1 MIFLARLRK
10 ISIAGVRGSNYS
22 QSMAPAK
29 SIFPLAIDD
38 GRAMLRGYR
47 MSSQDPDP
55 KKDLKKDPTR
65 ESLGTVLIVDDD
77 RDFGRSVAELLELE
91 GFRAILASDGREA
104 LAVLEG
110 VRPQVML
117 IDLFMPGMNG
127 VELMKVVKNDAR
139 WASIPRVVMTAANDR
154 MIGVKEDLPVLY
166 KPVDPQELVTLMRKY
181 ALRSAAAIN
190 PPPG

>member
-1 MIFLARLRK
+1 
-10 ISIAGVRGSNYS
+10 
-22 QSMAPAK
+22 MAPAK

-38 GRAMLRGYR
+38 GRAMFPGYR
-47 MSSQDPDP
+47 MSSQDPDA
-55 KKDLKKDPTR
+55 KKDPAKGLKKGPTG
-65 ESLGTVLIVDDD
+65 EPLGTVLIVDDD

-91 GFRAILASDGREA
+91 GFRAILAGDGREA

-166 KPVDPQELVTLMRKY
+166 KPVDPEELVTLMRKY
-181 ALRSAAAIN
+181 ALRSAKSIS

>member
-1 MIFLARLRK
+1 
-10 ISIAGVRGSNYS
+10 
-22 QSMAPAK
+22 
-29 SIFPLAIDD
+29 
-38 GRAMLRGYR
+38 
-47 MSSQDPDP
+47 MSSQNP
-55 KKDLKKDPTR
+55 DLKKGPTR
-65 ESLGTVLIVDDD
+65 EPLGTVLVVDDD
-77 RDFGRSVAELLELE
+77 REFARAVADLLELE
-91 GFRAILASDGREA
+91 GFRAILAADGREA

-166 KPVDPQELVTLMRKY
+166 KPVDPEELVTLMRKY
-181 ALRSAAAIN
+181 ALRSVESFR
-190 PPPG
+190 PSPLG

>member
-1 MIFLARLRK
+1 M
-10 ISIAGVRGSNYS
+10 
-22 QSMAPAK
+22 
-29 SIFPLAIDD
+29 FP
-38 GRAMLRGYR
+38 GYR
-47 MSSQDPDP
+47 MSSQDPDS
-55 KKDLKKDPTR
+55 KKDLKQDPAKGLKKGPSR
-65 ESLGTVLIVDDD
+65 EQLGTVLIVDDN

-91 GFRAILASDGREA
+91 GFRAILAGDGREA

-166 KPVDPQELVTLMRKY
+166 KPVDPDELVTLMRKY
-181 ALRSAAAIN
+181 ALRSAESISP

>member
-1 MIFLARLRK
+1 
-10 ISIAGVRGSNYS
+10 
-22 QSMAPAK
+22 
-29 SIFPLAIDD
+29 
-38 GRAMLRGYR
+38 

-55 KKDLKKDPTR
+55 KKDPKKDLPKGPTR
-65 ESLGTVLIVDDD
+65 EPLGTVLIVDHD
-77 RDFGRSVAELLELE
+77 RDFARSVAELLELE
-91 GFRAILASDGREA
+91 GFRTILAGDGREA
-104 LAVLEG
+104 LGVLEG

-127 VELMKVVKNDAR
+127 VELMRVVKNDAR

-166 KPVDPQELVTLMRKY
+166 KPVDPEELVTLMRKY
-181 ALRSAAAIN
+181 AQRSAPSSSP

>member
-1 MIFLARLRK
+1 
-10 ISIAGVRGSNYS
+10 
-22 QSMAPAK
+22 MAPAK

-38 GRAMLRGYR
+38 GRAMFRGYR

-55 KKDLKKDPTR
+55 KKDPKKDLKKGPSR
-65 ESLGTVLIVDDD
+65 EPLGTVLIVDDD
-77 RDFGRSVAELLELE
+77 RDFARSVGELLELE
-91 GFRAILASDGREA
+91 GFRAILAGDGREA
-104 LAVLEG
+104 LSVLEG

-127 VELMKVVKNDAR
+127 VELMRVVKNDAR

-166 KPVDPQELVTLMRKY
+166 KPVDPEELVTLMRKY
-181 ALRSAAAIN
+181 ALRSAESSS
-190 PPPG
+190 PSPPG

>member
-1 MIFLARLRK
+1 MR
-10 ISIAGVRGSNYS
+10 S
-22 QSMAPAK
+22 QNP
-29 SIFPLAIDD
+29 
-38 GRAMLRGYR
+38 
-47 MSSQDPDP
+47 
-55 KKDLKKDPTR
+55 DLKKGPTR
-65 ESLGTVLIVDDD
+65 ESLGTVLVVDDD
-77 RDFGRSVAELLELE
+77 REFGRSVAELLELE
-91 GFRAILASDGREA
+91 GFQVILAADGRAA

-166 KPVDPQELVTLMRKY
+166 KPVDPDELVALMRKY
-181 ALRSAAAIN
+181 ALRSLQSIS
-190 PPPG
+190 PSPPG